1 MEYTMKGIINIISMI
16 IYVNSNSMAN
26 IISPREVA
34 NSFSATMDTKEDHA
48 ILVNLNKDNS
58 YLFKECVNG
67 LYYLDV
73 SDQ

>member
-1 MEYTMKGIINIISMI
+1 MI
-16 IYVNSNSMAN
+16 IYVKNNSMAN
-26 IISPREVA
+26 LIYIKRVKISFRV
-34 NSFSATMDTKEDHA
+34 TMDTKEDHA